1 LNSWSEKKV
10 ALAPLLL
17 MIIRNTIKKIFM
29 SQTNFSGSTFSTFEA
44 KKEVQEKKVALAPLF
59 SLQMY

>member
-1 LNSWSEKKV
+1 
-10 ALAPLLL
+10 

-44 KKEVQEKKVALAPLF
+44 KKEVQVLLFLAPAV
-59 SLQMY
+59 QCVPN